1 MAARREQWLRRPPL
15 GNAALAAKNKHL
27 AGSNKTRSR
36 GETTKTW
43 DRNETGGWYGLGRC
57 TCASHREERMDH
69 MSWTQR
75 GVVLLS
81 IVGMTLIG
89 LAISKAPA
97 GEQTRFYGPDGR
109 STGTATTSG
118 NTTTFYGADGRR
130 TGSATTSGNT
140 TTFYGADGRRTGSA
154 TAPAKR

>member
-1 MAARREQWLRRPPL
+1 
-15 GNAALAAKNKHL
+15 
-27 AGSNKTRSR
+27 
-36 GETTKTW
+36 
-43 DRNETGGWYGLGRC
+43 
-57 TCASHREERMDH
+57 MDQ

-75 GVVLLS
+75 GVVLFS
-81 IVGMTLIG
+81 ILGMTLIG
-89 LAISKAPA
+89 LAISKALA

-109 STGTATTSG
+109 SVGTAATSG

-154 TAPAKR
+154 TATGKR

>member
-1 MAARREQWLRRPPL
+1 
-15 GNAALAAKNKHL
+15 
-27 AGSNKTRSR
+27 
-36 GETTKTW
+36 
-43 DRNETGGWYGLGRC
+43 
-57 TCASHREERMDH
+57 MDE
-69 MSWTQR
+69 MSWGQG

-81 IVGMTLIG
+81 TLVIT
-89 LAISKAPA
+89 LVSLSINQARA

-140 TTFYGADGRRTGSA
+140 KTFYGADGRRTGSA
-154 TAPAKR
+154 TVTGKR